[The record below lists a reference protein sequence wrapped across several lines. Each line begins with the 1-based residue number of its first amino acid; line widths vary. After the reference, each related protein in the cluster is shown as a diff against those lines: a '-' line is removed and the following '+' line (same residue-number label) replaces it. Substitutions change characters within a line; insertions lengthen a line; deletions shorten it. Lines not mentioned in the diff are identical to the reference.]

1 MNTCTYIFGEY
12 INTEVKNMCKLITKT
27 SIYLAFYFSF
37 KMGLGL
43 WCLMLL
49 STILQLYCQSLS
61 ALGFFSKGNFTWE
74 SAFQKLTCP
83 QTKFSLPK
91 FLLSLDLMLFR

>member
-49 STILQLYCQSLS
+49 STIFQLYRQSLS
-61 ALGFFSKGNFTWE
+61 ALGFFSNSNFPWE
-74 SAFQKLTCP
+74 SAFQKLVYP
-83 QTKFSLPK
+83 NSFYRSI
-91 FLLSLDLMLFR
+91 